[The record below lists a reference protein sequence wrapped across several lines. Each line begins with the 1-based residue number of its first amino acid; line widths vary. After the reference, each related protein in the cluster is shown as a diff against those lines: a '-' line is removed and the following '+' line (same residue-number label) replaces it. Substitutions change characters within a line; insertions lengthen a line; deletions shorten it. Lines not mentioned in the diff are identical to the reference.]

1 MTKVHF
7 RCNVMHNLC
16 FSMFLILLCVFLFVW
31 CRRGGRRRFVA
42 ADFFF
47 FFYLANFTFSQ
58 PVCLVYQKCTW
69 NDMKLQPGVWM
80 KQLKILF
87 CSAGEQEVA
96 EEEEA
101 EAGEGQLYI
110 YIQYT
115 VYMYIYYCPCRLS
128 CTHNI
133 VILIK
138 IITHLI
144 LHTNITHCS
153 HLKNSPDG
161 LKQKS

>member
-1 MTKVHF
+1 
-7 RCNVMHNLC
+7 
-16 FSMFLILLCVFLFVW
+16 
-31 CRRGGRRRFVA
+31 
-42 ADFFF
+42 
-47 FFYLANFTFSQ
+47 
-58 PVCLVYQKCTW
+58 
-69 NDMKLQPGVWM
+69 M

-101 EAGEGQLYI
+101 EAGEGKIYI
-110 YIQYT
+110 YIYS
-115 VYMYIYYCPCRLS
+115 CPCRLS
-128 CTHNI
+128 CTHND

-138 IITHLI
+138 MITHLI

-153 HLKNSPDG
+153 LLKNSPNG